1 MNQPR
6 RPEWEMKGGEKI
18 FIDQMTDT
26 HLINAANCLY
36 KNESA
41 VEQSI
46 IQSAEQVWCMLGEG
60 TQAEHDLGSWLN
72 AVQYEDDSYVEPF
85 NVMHYEPMK
94 DLIAEIKRRNL
105 SKDDLDVGIQFSPE
119 LENWEPLKEISELWK

>member
-18 FIDQMTDT
+18 FMDQMTDT
-26 HLINAANCLY
+26 HLINAANSLF
-36 KNESA
+36 KNQSA
-41 VEQSI
+41 IEQNI
-46 IQSAEQVWCMLGEG
+46 IQSAEQAWILVGEG
-60 TQAEHDLGSWLN
+60 TQAEFELDNFIEGARDGELW
-72 AVQYEDDSYVEPF
+72 F
-85 NVMHYEPMK
+85 NVMDYEPMK

-119 LENWEPLKEISELWK
+119 LENWEPLKEISQLWK

>member
-1 MNQPR
+1 MNPPR

-18 FIDQMTDT
+18 FMDQMTDT

-46 IQSAEQVWCMLGEG
+46 IQSAEQVWLMLGADTHAEYEVEKFIDAAREG
-60 TQAEHDLGSWLN
+60 DIA
-72 AVQYEDDSYVEPF
+72 PF

-105 SKDDLDVGIQFSPE
+105 SKDDLNVCIQFSPE
-119 LENWEPLKEISELWK
+119 LRNWEPLKEISELWK